1 MRDFLLVRVMWQAT
15 SSSRL
20 NWSCTKQWPW
30 LKTTSSCNSFKCL
43 PSIFSPVD
51 QDQVVRAVQVAGAGG
66 RGVLL
71 LAQTLGAACD
81 TLLNLFSCHRH
92 LTCSPYLAPF
102 QSPGKRRR
110 GTLVVR
116 RRFFILIQLWPTLP
130 AGQYWGKN
138 VRGHMR
144 GQWPTSTGSLGLLW
158 IVATFKLDKLFHS
171 HATNTTCGCIVLIFT
186 L

>member
-51 QDQVVRAVQVAGAGG
+51 EDQVVRAVQVAGAGG

-71 LAQTLGAACD
+71 LAQTLWAACD
-81 TLLNLFSCHRH
+81 TLVNLFSCHQR

-102 QSPGKRRR
+102 QSPGKCRR
-110 GTLVVR
+110 GTLVR
-116 RRFFILIQLWPTLP
+116 RRFYPDSTL
-130 AGQYWGKN
+130 AKLRQECE
-138 VRGHMR
+138 RTHAR
-144 GQWPTSTGSLGLLW
+144 A
-158 IVATFKLDKLFHS
+158 VANKHWQPRAALDCCHFQ
-171 HATNTTCGCIVLIFT
+171 TQ
-186 L
+186 